1 MLQADLDELRQQ
13 VRDLTNRIARLEE
26 SLAPRE
32 SATATR
38 DTELPP
44 LPEDP
49 GILAQVSDTT
59 SILPVL
65 GGALLGLAGAYL
77 LRAIAESGAL
87 PPRAVF
93 TLGTLYAVAW
103 LLWAA
108 RAPIER
114 RSATTLYSLTSV
126 LILSPLLWEST
137 LRFHMITTW
146 EASVILMAYTLVGL
160 AVSWRRDLLIVATI
174 TTLAGLITAGALLIA
189 THDVLPFTFVFLA
202 IAAAVEVC
210 ACLNHWLGERWLAAA
225 AANLSVLLATWLV
238 TNPRGLPEV
247 YAPIPARALFAAQ
260 MALVAIYLSSVMV
273 RTLLRGLTF
282 TNFETGQCALAFVI
296 GVGGALRLSAGGAHI
311 TPALGGFALVCGAAC
326 YAISFIV
333 LERHGS
339 HGRNFYTYSTFG
351 MLLVLVGCRILL
363 SDGATAVVWSALAI
377 ACIGAGGLWARLTLE
392 IHGGIY
398 LVLALALSGAFQQA
412 AGFLLGADLWP
423 GSAPTALW
431 IGAAVAGASYLLAV
445 RFTPSLS
452 GWNFRALRRGRCRR
466 AGLVGVGPFG
476 RRPDRYLSRTLRFR
490 SRKPLL
496 RNLADRRRDGRRR
509 AAGFGGF
516 PPLLQRPCSIGLPSH
531 APGRLSP
538 GRRRYAPGSQGRP
551 VSLAAALWRR
561 AHGDT
566 SSPAFWVES
575 MRGAADSYLG
585 GTSSHND
592 LRLWEAPRKP
602 G

>member
-32 SATATR
+32 SASPTR
-38 DTELPP
+38 DAEPPP

-108 RAPIER
+108 RVPVER
-114 RSATTLYSLTSV
+114 RFATTLYSLTSV

-137 LRFHMITTW
+137 LRFHMITTA
-146 EASVILMAYTLVGL
+146 EASVILIAYTLVGL
-160 AVSWRRDLLIVATI
+160 AVSWQRDLLIVATI
-174 TTLAGLITAGALLIA
+174 TTLAGLTTSGALLIA

-273 RTLLRGLTF
+273 RTLLRGLAF

-311 TPALGGFALVCGAAC
+311 APALGAFALVCGAAC
-326 YAISFIV
+326 YAISFMV

-363 SDGATAVVWSALAI
+363 NDGATAVVWSALAI
-377 ACIGAGGLWARLTLE
+377 ACIGAGGLWGRLTLE

-412 AGFLLGADLWP
+412 AGFLLGADVWP

-431 IGAAVAGASYLLAV
+431 IGAAVAGASYLLAM
-445 RFTPSLS
+445 RFTPPLS
-452 GWNFRALRRGRCRR
+452 GWNFRALRVAVAAVLVWLVLGLS
-466 AGLVGVGPFG
+466 AGGLTGIYHGLFG
-476 RRPDRYLSRTLRFR
+476 FEAGNPYCATLRTG
-490 SRKPLL
+490 
-496 RNLADRRRDGRRR
+496 A
-509 AAGFGGF
+509 
-516 PPLLQRPCSIGLPSH
+516 
-531 APGRLSP
+531 
-538 GRRRYAPGSQGRP
+538 
-551 VSLAAALWRR
+551 VTAAAVLLALAGSRPYFSDLAQLVYPLMLLGAYR
-561 AHGDT
+561 LVADDMHQDRKAVLFL
-566 SSPAFWVES
+566 SLLLY
-575 MRGAADSYLG
+575 GAALMAIPR
-585 GTSSHND
+585 
-592 LRLWEAPRKP
+592 LRRS

>member
-32 SATATR
+32 SASPTR
-38 DTELPP
+38 DAELPP

-49 GILAQVSDTT
+49 GILSQVSDTT

-108 RAPIER
+108 RAPVER
-114 RSATTLYSLTSV
+114 RFGTTLYSLTSV

-137 LRFHMITTW
+137 LRFHMITTA
-146 EASVILMAYTLVGL
+146 EASVILIAYTLVGL

-174 TTLAGLITAGALLIA
+174 TTLAGLTTSGALLIA

-412 AGFLLGADLWP
+412 AGFLLGADVWP

-431 IGAAVAGASYLLAV
+431 IGAAVAGASYLLAM
-445 RFTPSLS
+445 RFTPPLS
-452 GWNFRALRRGRCRR
+452 GWNFRALRVAVAAVLVWLVLGLS
-466 AGLVGVGPFG
+466 AGGLTGIYHGLFG
-476 RRPDRYLSRTLRFR
+476 FEAGNPYCATLRTG
-490 SRKPLL
+490 
-496 RNLADRRRDGRRR
+496 A
-509 AAGFGGF
+509 
-516 PPLLQRPCSIGLPSH
+516 
-531 APGRLSP
+531 
-538 GRRRYAPGSQGRP
+538 
-551 VSLAAALWRR
+551 VTAAAVLLALAGSR
-561 AHGDT
+561 AYFSDLAQLVYPLMLLGAYRLVADDMHQDRKAVLFL
-566 SSPAFWVES
+566 SLLLY
-575 MRGAADSYLG
+575 GAALMAIPR
-585 GTSSHND
+585 
-592 LRLWEAPRKP
+592 LRRS

>member
-1 MLQADLDELRQQ
+1 MSQADLDELRQQ
-13 VRDLTNRIARLEE
+13 VRDLTNRISRLEE
-26 SLAPRE
+26 SLAARE
-32 SATATR
+32 NSIPTR
-38 DTELPP
+38 EAEPP
-44 LPEDP
+44 ALPEDP
-49 GILAQVSDTT
+49 GILSQVPDTT
-59 SILPVL
+59 SVLPVL

-77 LRAIAESGAL
+77 LRAIAESGTL

-108 RAPIER
+108 RAPLER
-114 RSATTLYSLTSV
+114 RFATTLYSLTSV

-137 LRFHMITTW
+137 LRFHMITAW
-146 EASVILMAYTLVGL
+146 EASVILIAFTLVGL
-160 AVSWRRDLLIVATI
+160 AVSWRRDLLIVATL
-174 TTLAGLITAGALLIA
+174 TTLAGLITAGALLTA

-247 YAPIPARALFAAQ
+247 YAPIPVRTLFAAQ
-260 MALVAIYLSSVMV
+260 MALLATYLSSVMV
-273 RTLLRGLTF
+273 RTLLRGLAF

-326 YAISFIV
+326 YVISFMV

-363 SDGATAVVWSALAI
+363 NEGAAAVVWSVLAV

-398 LVLALALSGAFQQA
+398 LVLALALSGALQQA

-431 IGAAVAGASYLLAV
+431 TGVAVAGASYLLAV
-445 RFTPSLS
+445 WFTPSLG
-452 GWNFRALRRGRCRR
+452 GWNFRALRLAVAAVLVWVLLGLSAGGLTGIYHGLFGGAAGDPYCATLRTGAVTAAAVLLALAGSRPYFSDLAQLVYPLMLLGAYRLVADDMHQDRKTVLFLSLLFYGAALMAIPRLRR
-466 AGLVGVGPFG
+466 ARVN
-476 RRPDRYLSRTLRFR
+476 S
-490 SRKPLL
+490 
-496 RNLADRRRDGRRR
+496 
-509 AAGFGGF
+509 
-516 PPLLQRPCSIGLPSH
+516 
-531 APGRLSP
+531 
-538 GRRRYAPGSQGRP
+538 
-551 VSLAAALWRR
+551 
-561 AHGDT
+561 
-566 SSPAFWVES
+566 
-575 MRGAADSYLG
+575 
-585 GTSSHND
+585 
-592 LRLWEAPRKP
+592 
-602 G
+602 